1 MKKKVLIVSHPV
13 TLDAAQHEA
22 LFSKLTAIA
31 EEQGLILLFLA
42 GGEISG
48 ISDCA
53 QIDEVAFT
61 PLNEPRRMRG
71 DFGPELHMEETLGAF
86 WKSLGDVGSAPMHVV
101 EVDPLEQ
108 AIAATSAIMRD
119 ERESMA
125 DLSKRL
131 DQGMRASALHDR
143 MGRHL
148 DQLLAAQIKRVTA
161 NV

>member
-1 MKKKVLIVSHPV
+1 MKKKILIVSHPL
-13 TLDAAQHEA
+13 TLNTAQHEA
-22 LFSKLTAIA
+22 LFATLTAIA
-31 EEQGLILLFLA
+31 EEQGLILVFLA

-48 ISDCA
+48 FSDCVPV
-53 QIDEVAFT
+53 DEVTFT

-71 DFGPELHMEETLGAF
+71 DFGPELHYATATL
-86 WKSLGDVGSAPMHVV
+86 
-101 EVDPLEQ
+101 DPLEQ
-108 AIAATSAIMRD
+108 AIQCAAQVMRD
-119 ERESMA
+119 ERDAMA

-131 DQGMRASALHDR
+131 DQNTLASSLHDR